1 MRSVVRRFRTD
12 CRGIAAVEFAFVLPI
27 MLLLFFGVIEISNGL
42 EADRKASI
50 TARTLSDII
59 SQSPTVSDS
68 DISNSFNASS
78 SIMFPYSSVSMQA
91 VVSQVK
97 IDATGLAKI
106 VWSKTTNGNPT
117 QHHPGDTVA
126 PPAGLVIPNTYLIW
140 SETTYTYTPLVHY
153 IIQTNLMLKNQFYT
167 RPRQSDCV
175 LYSNGS
181 TTIPTKC

>member
-1 MRSVVRRFRTD
+1 MRSAVRRFRTD

-27 MLLLFFGVIEISNGL
+27 MLLLFFGVIEISNGI
-42 EADRKASI
+42 EADRKASV

-59 SQSPTVSDS
+59 SQLLTVFDS

-97 IDATGLAKI
+97 IDATGNKANI
-106 VWSKTTNGNPT
+106 VWSFGSNATP
-117 QHHPGDTVA
+117 HPKDEPVQL
-126 PPAGLVIPNTYLIW
+126 PAGLRVPNTYLIW
-140 SETTYTYTPLVHY
+140 SETTYTYAPLVHY
-153 IIQTNLMLKNQFYT
+153 ITKTDLTLKNQFYT

-175 LYSNGS
+175 LYNNGS
-181 TTIPTKC
+181 TTVPTKC